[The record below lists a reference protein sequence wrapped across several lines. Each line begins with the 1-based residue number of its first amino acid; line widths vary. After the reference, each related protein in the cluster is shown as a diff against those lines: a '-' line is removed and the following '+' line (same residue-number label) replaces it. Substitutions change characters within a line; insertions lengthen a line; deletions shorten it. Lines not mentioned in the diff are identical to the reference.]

1 MCETAAASCH
11 RRDISY
17 RARNLLSPLLPGGP
31 GKAGRQTQ
39 DNRRCVN
46 AVFRLPRT
54 GAPWRDRPPD
64 YGDGCATHPRFS
76 RWRQKVVWAD

>member
-1 MCETAAASCH
+1 MCETAAVSCH
-11 RRDISY
+11 RRDISD